1 MIKTEWKAM
10 LEYSS
15 KEIVLTDDKVVMKHT
30 FDPSKNPG
38 ISRVSFEDF
47 LTGRYKN
54 EIVWDFGGT
63 AYQEI
68 INSIHDKLTSYENY
82 ERE

>member
-1 MIKTEWKAM
+1 MIKTEWKVI

-15 KEIVLTDDKVVMKHT
+15 KEIVLTDDKVIMKHT

-38 ISRVSFEDF
+38 VSRVPFEDF

-63 AYQEI
+63 TYQEI
-68 INSIHDKLTSYENY
+68 VNSIQDKLSTFEDF
-82 ERE
+82 ERK